1 MTTTLRQSAPAIDT
15 VLEELARARE
25 QYQQAKQSQKNAD
38 ALINTIRQRKKQ
50 TETEAQAANDQ
61 WRRLFNENDGSQT
74 KEMKKLRTECALA
87 KDTIEEFE
95 NLITARLEENA
106 LLPSAVGDAAASYI
120 RAHNK
125 AIELHAEN
133 TYRSFMAAQGEALLQ
148 MLRLKYLAFCN
159 ARQGNAG
166 WGVYDGLN
174 DADTL
179 LLNFVKTE
187 ITDKAL
193 RHSPSVGTDELL
205 NNIGI
210 STGQQAHADRTL
222 RLSPAK
228 RNVMARKLNTSNGGQ
243 HE

>member
-1 MTTTLRQSAPAIDT
+1 MTTTLRHPAPAIDT
-15 VLEELARARE
+15 ALEELTRARE
-25 QYQQAKQSQKNAD
+25 QYQQAKQSQINAD
-38 ALINTIRQRKKQ
+38 GLINTIRQRKKQ
-50 TETEAQAANDQ
+50 TEIEAQAANAE
-61 WRRLFNENDGSQT
+61 WRRLFNENDGNQT

-95 NLITARLEENA
+95 NLITARLEENV
-106 LLPSAVGDAAASYI
+106 LLPSRVGDAAASYI

-133 TYRSFMAAQGEALLQ
+133 TYRSFMATQGEALLQ
-148 MLRLKYLAFCN
+148 MLRLQYLAFCN

-174 DADTL
+174 DSDTL
-179 LLNFVKTE
+179 LMNFIKTE

-193 RHSPSVGTDELL
+193 QHSPSAGADELL
-205 NNIGI
+205 NKIGI
-210 STGQQAHADRTL
+210 SVGQQAHADQAL

-228 RNVMARKLNTSNGGQ
+228 RSVMAWKRNAAKGGQ